1 MQRQIIHGVPYFL
14 DSQNRLFPWDTET
27 SSQPIG
33 QYNPATDSIVYADDH
48 LVKLAGK
55 LAVWREQQK
64 PRLRKAGDPKSRGAA
79 GGAVA
84 GGDAEGSEADE

>member
-33 QYNPATDSIVYADDH
+33 QYNPATDSILYADDH
-48 LVKLAGK
+48 LVKFTGK

-64 PRLRKAGDPKSRGAA
+64 PRLRKAGDPKSRSAA
-79 GGAVA
+79 GGAAA
-84 GGDAEGSEADE
+84 GGSTEGFKADK